1 LEQGLRNQ
9 IVEVSLELSGRPK
22 RAFECNAHHR
32 VCAALDLAV
41 SHESR
46 KAVRLLSLLPLIWV
60 HVTASHVSG
69 KYDMR
74 PTNLTIMTDSCEP
87 GGDTARFRWRSSR
100 GEERDDQADRA
111 EWIEQ
116 DPASC

>member
-9 IVEVSLELSGRPK
+9 IVEVALELSGRPK

-46 KAVRLLSLLPLIWV
+46 KAVRLLSLLPSIWV
-60 HVTASHVSG
+60 HVTHHT
-69 KYDMR
+69 Y
-74 PTNLTIMTDSCEP
+74 
-87 GGDTARFRWRSSR
+87 
-100 GEERDDQADRA
+100 
-111 EWIEQ
+111 
-116 DPASC
+116 PASMTCVQQISRL